1 MKLEEKHI
9 AEIKA
14 AFERMQ
20 SKEDLLHLLNEV
32 KPLIY
37 GEKTLP
43 FKLKQ
48 LTWHANPK
56 LGGKR
61 YTSFKVRKKSGTE
74 RTIHAPVNGLKAIQ
88 KTLALILQCVFE
100 PHEAATGF
108 VRKKSIVDNA
118 KLHVGRRFVYNID
131 LKDFFSSIDQARVW
145 KMLQLKPFNL
155 NPTHFKDPHGM
166 RWEDFKEKYIGKDV
180 DVTFWVGKG
189 RPFTTVDV
197 NGNWVQIFVSKNFD
211 KDKDKFIVVAGDS
224 IRTKGNDLDSRL
236 INLINKPNNFLWE
249 DENDADSD
257 EAEKLKNKSPL
268 KKMLEVLTRISKY
281 DRMPFKDWPDG
292 YYTLQEND
300 YELDDEVQDFIQIKA
315 VTYTFKKSDGNYEVS
330 GLGNSF
336 SPENLVIFNE
346 FNDKSLNDFSSHEKQ
361 FTILKYSANGF
372 DVEDEKVIEATNEDI
387 QANNNEDLVKNQISI
402 LPDANLELDKDQS
415 KKKTNKGKSIGG
427 SLWLV
432 NKVPD
437 ANRLQIANMIA
448 NISCTEMEV
457 ERKNDAGEWEVEKR
471 NVLPQGAPTSPVITN
486 IVCQRLDY
494 LLTGLAKRFGLIY
507 SRYADDI
514 TFSSMHNVYQ
524 PESEFLKELH
534 RIISEQKFHIKES
547 KTRLQQDGYRKEV
560 TGLLVNEKANVQQR
574 YIKQLRMWLYYWER
588 YGYERASEFF
598 LQHYIADKGHVMKG
612 KPDMANVISGK
623 LDYLKMV
630 KGADN
635 ELYQKLKERFE
646 KITGKV
652 ASVSKNL
659 IEVEEVETGNTPLM
673 KLLLGLTEQ
682 PIVFSE
688 EKIMDV
694 PTKVKTDE
702 KPIPVFHK
710 PKELVALL
718 KNFSVNDS
726 ALKYTTHSWD
736 AGRDANI
743 FKDLSEFLSIA
754 KSRYSEFSYDLK
766 GLSEN
771 LNGKIYNFLFNK
783 EIAKSGWGDINPKKR
798 IYFGWSSPE
807 LLEACNNDISLNPE
821 DFILPE
827 KYQVQ
832 RAGKTLQKF
841 KHIIDVFKNEIE
853 VRDENSALLNLILQK
868 HDHYL
873 ISFSAPKVSNLEN
886 KTFYTDIQWL
896 GKALDLIFEGIQK
909 YPQHPVVEYAV
920 TESNNDRLVLTIL
933 HRNSFKNGLSI
944 HDDKLNLKRGDFSTI
959 KDKLRNLCDWCIES
973 EFSEGAYRINY
984 LISDNEISAYEKIM
998 SAEGFKHILT
1008 FYK

>member
-1 MKLEEKHI
+1 MKLEQEHI
-9 AEIKA
+9 DQIRT
-14 AFERMQ
+14 AFEKMQ

-37 GEKTLP
+37 GEKAVP
-43 FKLKQ
+43 FELKQ
-48 LTWHANPK
+48 LTWYANPK

-61 YTSFKVRKKSGTE
+61 YAEFKIKKKSGSQ
-74 RTIHAPVNGLKAIQ
+74 RSIHAPVKGLKALQ
-88 KTLALILQCVFE
+88 KTLAFILQCVYE
-100 PHEAATGF
+100 PHKAAMGF
-108 VRKKSIVDNA
+108 VRERSIVDNA
-118 KLHVGRRFVYNID
+118 KIHVGSNYVYNID
-131 LKDFFSSIDQARVW
+131 LKDFFPSIDQARVW
-145 KMLQLKPFNL
+145 KCLQLKPFNL
-155 NPTHFKDPHGM
+155 NMASTVEPQYMK
-166 RWEDFKEKYIGKDV
+166 WEDFKKEYLKTEGPL
-180 DVTFWVGKG
+180 TFLRGKG
-189 RPFTTVDV
+189 RVFANTPFGTLY
-197 NGNWVQIFVSKNFD
+197 
-211 KDKDKFIVVAGDS
+211 VA
-224 IRTKGNDLDSRL
+224 
-236 INLINKPNNFLWE
+236 
-249 DENDADSD
+249 
-257 EAEKLKNKSPL
+257 
-268 KKMLEVLTRISKY
+268 
-281 DRMPFKDWPDG
+281 
-292 YYTLQEND
+292 
-300 YELDDEVQDFIQIKA
+300 
-315 VTYTFKKSDGNYEVS
+315 
-330 GLGNSF
+330 
-336 SPENLVIFNE
+336 
-346 FNDKSLNDFSSHEKQ
+346 SH
-361 FTILKYSANGF
+361 F
-372 DVEDEKVIEATNEDI
+372 DVEKDKY
-387 QANNNEDLVKNQISI
+387 I
-402 LPDANLELDKDQS
+402 LLGSSSL
-415 KKKTNKGKSIGG
+415 KTKAGKSLEGT
-427 SLWLV
+427 LWLV
-432 NKVPD
+432 NKIPETS
-437 ANRLQIANMIA
+437 RLDIA
-448 NISCTEMEV
+448 NIIASLCCTDMEV
-457 ERKNDAGEWEVEKR
+457 ERKNEAGEWEKVKR

-486 IVCQRLDY
+486 IVCQKLDY
-494 LLTGLAKRFGLIY
+494 LLSGVARRFGLKY

-534 RIISEQKFHIKES
+534 RIIAEQNFHIKES
-547 KTRLQQDGYRKEV
+547 KTRLQKDGYRKEV

-588 YGYERASEFF
+588 YGYERASGFF
-598 LQHYIADKGHVMKG
+598 LQQYIADKGHVKNG

-630 KGADN
+630 KGAEN
-635 ELYQKLKERFE
+635 ELYQKLKARFE
-646 KITGKV
+646 KITGK
-652 ASVSKNL
+652 ATSISKNL
-659 IEVEEVETGNTPLM
+659 IEVEEAETSNTPLM
-673 KLLLGLTEQ
+673 KLLLGLKKQ
-682 PIVFSE
+682 PIVLSE

-694 PTKVKTDE
+694 PTEAKTDE
-702 KPIPVFHK
+702 NTIPVFHK

-736 AGRDANI
+736 AGRDANM
-743 FKDLSEFLSIA
+743 FKDLSEFLKIA
-754 KSRYSEFSYDLK
+754 ESQYRKFSFQLNS
-766 GLSEN
+766 LSKN
-771 LNGKIYNFLFNK
+771 LHGKINTFLFDK
-783 EIAKSGWGDINPKKR
+783 EIAKKGWGDINPKKR

-920 TESNNDRLVLTIL
+920 TESNNDRLILTIL

-959 KDKLRNLCDWCIES
+959 KDKLKNLCDWCIES
-973 EFSEGAYRINY
+973 EFAEGAYRINY
-984 LISDNEISAYEKIM
+984 LVSDNEIPAYEKIM